1 MKKRA
6 EYKKYTHSRLGNF
19 TYFFFLILAGAFS
32 MLPFI
37 YCICTAF
44 KPLDELLVFPPRF
57 FVHRPTV
64 ENFVILPTLIE
75 KLRVPLS
82 RYIFNTVFITFTGTA
97 LHIIVASMAAYV
109 LAKTNIKFKKAIFAV
124 VQLSLL
130 YNAYTLEVPRYLIYS
145 NMKIIDTLWVYI
157 LPAIPSTTGVFLI
170 KQYMDSSVPD
180 SLLEAARID
189 GAGPVSI
196 YFKIVMPI
204 IKPAWMTL
212 MLLSFQSLWSAM
224 PSGTV
229 FSEKLKT
236 LPYVLSSITA
246 GGIARAGSAMAATV
260 LMIIPPIIILVI
272 SQTNVVETMGSAGMK
287 G

>member
-6 EYKKYTHSRLGNF
+6 EYKRYTHSRLGNF

-82 RYIFNTVFITFTGTA
+82 RYIFNTAFITFAGTA

-109 LAKTNIKFKKAIFAV
+109 LAKTDIKFKKAIFAV

-157 LPAIPSTTGVFLI
+157 LLAIPSTTGVFLI

-204 IKPAWMTL
+204 TKPAWMTL

-246 GGIARAGSAMAATV
+246 GGIARAGSAMAAAV

>member
-1 MKKRA
+1 
-6 EYKKYTHSRLGNF
+6 
-19 TYFFFLILAGAFS
+19 

-82 RYIFNTVFITFTGTA
+82 RYIFNTAFITFAGTA

-109 LAKTNIKFKKAIFAV
+109 LAKTDIKFKKAIFAV

-145 NMKIIDTLWVYI
+145 NMKIIDTLWVYSLFGYKFSTF

-204 IKPAWMTL
+204 TKPAWMTL

-236 LPYVLSSITA
+236 LPYVLSSITV
-246 GGIARAGSAMAATV
+246 GGIARAGSAMAAAV

>member
-1 MKKRA
+1 MSKRS
-6 EYKKYTHSRLGNF
+6 EYKRYTHSKLGNVVYL
-19 TYFFFLILAGAFS
+19 TFLILAGLFS
-32 MLPFI
+32 MLPLI
-37 YCICTAF
+37 YCVCTAF

-57 FVHRPTV
+57 FVHRPTL
-64 ENFVILPTLIE
+64 ENYTLLPMLIE
-75 KLRVPLS
+75 KLRVPLA
-82 RYIFNTVFITFTGTA
+82 RYIFNSVFVTAVSTV

-109 LAKTNIKFKKAIFAV
+109 LAKTNIRFKTLIFTV

-130 YNAYTLEVPRYLIYS
+130 YNAYTLQVPQYLIFS

-180 SLLEAARID
+180 TLLEAAKID

-196 YFKIVMPI
+196 YFKIVMPT

-224 PSGTV
+224 PSGTI

-246 GGIARAGSAMAATV
+246 GGIARAGSSMAATV
-260 LMIIPPIIILVI
+260 LMMIPPMIILII
-272 SQTNVVETMGSAGMK
+272 SQSNVVETMSSAGMK

>member
-6 EYKKYTHSRLGNF
+6 EYKRYTHSRLGNF

-57 FVHRPTV
+57 FVHRPTM

-82 RYIFNTVFITFTGTA
+82 RYIFNTAFITFAGTA

-109 LAKTNIKFKKAIFAV
+109 LAKTDIKFKKAIFAV

-145 NMKIIDTLWVYI
+145 NMKIIDTLCVYI

-204 IKPAWMTL
+204 TKPAWMTL

-246 GGIARAGSAMAATV
+246 GGIARAGSAMAAAV

>member
-6 EYKKYTHSRLGNF
+6 EYKRYTHSRLGNF

-82 RYIFNTVFITFTGTA
+82 RYIFNTAFITFAGTA

-109 LAKTNIKFKKAIFAV
+109 LAKTDIKFKKAIF
-124 VQLSLL
+124 
-130 YNAYTLEVPRYLIYS
+130 YY
-145 NMKIIDTLWVYI
+145 
-157 LPAIPSTTGVFLI
+157 
-170 KQYMDSSVPD
+170 
-180 SLLEAARID
+180 
-189 GAGPVSI
+189 
-196 YFKIVMPI
+196 
-204 IKPAWMTL
+204 
-212 MLLSFQSLWSAM
+212 
-224 PSGTV
+224 
-229 FSEKLKT
+229 
-236 LPYVLSSITA
+236 
-246 GGIARAGSAMAATV
+246 
-260 LMIIPPIIILVI
+260 
-272 SQTNVVETMGSAGMK
+272 
-287 G
+287 

>member
-1 MKKRA
+1 M
-6 EYKKYTHSRLGNF
+6 
-19 TYFFFLILAGAFS
+19 
-32 MLPFI
+32 
-37 YCICTAF
+37 
-44 KPLDELLVFPPRF
+44 
-57 FVHRPTV
+57 
-64 ENFVILPTLIE
+64 
-75 KLRVPLS
+75 
-82 RYIFNTVFITFTGTA
+82 
-97 LHIIVASMAAYV
+97 
-109 LAKTNIKFKKAIFAV
+109 
-124 VQLSLL
+124 
-130 YNAYTLEVPRYLIYS
+130 IYS

-204 IKPAWMTL
+204 TKPAWMTL

-246 GGIARAGSAMAATV
+246 GGIARAGSAMAAAV

>member
-6 EYKKYTHSRLGNF
+6 EYKRYTHSRLGNF

-82 RYIFNTVFITFTGTA
+82 RYIFNTAFITFAGTA

-109 LAKTNIKFKKAIFAV
+109 LAKTDIKFKKAIFAV

-170 KQYMDSSVPD
+170 KQYMASSVPD

-204 IKPAWMTL
+204 TKPAWMTL

-246 GGIARAGSAMAATV
+246 GGIARAGSAMAAAV

>member
-6 EYKKYTHSRLGNF
+6 EYKRYTHSRLGNF

-82 RYIFNTVFITFTGTA
+82 RYIFNTVFITFAGTA

-109 LAKTNIKFKKAIFAV
+109 LAKTDIKFKKAIFAV

-204 IKPAWMTL
+204 TKPAWMTL

-246 GGIARAGSAMAATV
+246 GGIARAGSAMAAAV

>member
-1 MKKRA
+1 
-6 EYKKYTHSRLGNF
+6 
-19 TYFFFLILAGAFS
+19 

-82 RYIFNTVFITFTGTA
+82 RYIFNTAFITFAGTA

-109 LAKTNIKFKKAIFAV
+109 LAKTDIKFKKAIFAV

-204 IKPAWMTL
+204 TKPAWMTL

-236 LPYVLSSITA
+236 LPCVLSSITA
-246 GGIARAGSAMAATV
+246 GGIARAGSAMAAAV

>member
-6 EYKKYTHSRLGNF
+6 EYKRYTHSRLGNF

-32 MLPFI
+32 MLPFM

-82 RYIFNTVFITFTGTA
+82 RYIFNTAFITFAGTA

-109 LAKTNIKFKKAIFAV
+109 LAKTDIKFKKAIFAV

-204 IKPAWMTL
+204 TKPAWMTL

-246 GGIARAGSAMAATV
+246 GGIARAGSAMAAAV

>member
-6 EYKKYTHSRLGNF
+6 EYKRYTHSRLGNF

-82 RYIFNTVFITFTGTA
+82 RYIFNTAFITFAGTA

-109 LAKTNIKFKKAIFAV
+109 LAKTDIKFKKAIFAV

-204 IKPAWMTL
+204 TKPAWMTL

-236 LPYVLSSITA
+236 LPYVLSSIIA
-246 GGIARAGSAMAATV
+246 GGIARAGSAMAAAV

>member
-6 EYKKYTHSRLGNF
+6 EYKRYTHSRLGNF

-82 RYIFNTVFITFTGTA
+82 RYIFNTVFITFAGTA

-109 LAKTNIKFKKAIFAV
+109 LAKTDIKFKKAIFAV

-204 IKPAWMTL
+204 TKPAWMTL

>member
-6 EYKKYTHSRLGNF
+6 ENKRYTHSRLGNF

-57 FVHRPTV
+57 FVHRPTM

-82 RYIFNTVFITFTGTA
+82 RYIFNTAFITFAGTA

-109 LAKTNIKFKKAIFAV
+109 LAKTDIKFKKAIFAV

-204 IKPAWMTL
+204 TKPAWMTL

-246 GGIARAGSAMAATV
+246 GGIARAGSAMAAAV

>member
-6 EYKKYTHSRLGNF
+6 EYKRYTHSRLGNF
-19 TYFFFLILAGAFS
+19 TYFFFLILAGVFS

-82 RYIFNTVFITFTGTA
+82 RYIFNTVFITFAGTA

-109 LAKTNIKFKKAIFAV
+109 LAKTDIKFKKAIFAV

-204 IKPAWMTL
+204 TKPAWMTL

-246 GGIARAGSAMAATV
+246 GGIARAGSAMAAAV

>member
-6 EYKKYTHSRLGNF
+6 EYKRYTQSRLGNF

-82 RYIFNTVFITFTGTA
+82 RYIFNTAFITFAGTA

-109 LAKTNIKFKKAIFAV
+109 LAKTDIKFKKAIFAV

-204 IKPAWMTL
+204 TKPAWMTL

-246 GGIARAGSAMAATV
+246 GGIARAGSAMAAAV

>member
-6 EYKKYTHSRLGNF
+6 EYKRYTHSRLGNF
-19 TYFFFLILAGAFS
+19 TYFFFLIFAGAFS

-82 RYIFNTVFITFTGTA
+82 RYIFNTAFITFAGTA

-109 LAKTNIKFKKAIFAV
+109 LAKTDIKFKKAIFAV

-189 GAGPVSI
+189 GAGPVST

-204 IKPAWMTL
+204 TKPAWMTL

-246 GGIARAGSAMAATV
+246 GGIARAGSAMAAAV

>member
-82 RYIFNTVFITFTGTA
+82 RYIFNTVFITFAGTA

>member
-6 EYKKYTHSRLGNF
+6 EYKRYTHSRLENF

-82 RYIFNTVFITFTGTA
+82 RYIFNTAFITFAGTA

-109 LAKTNIKFKKAIFAV
+109 LAKTDIKFKKAIFAV

-204 IKPAWMTL
+204 TKPAWMTL

-246 GGIARAGSAMAATV
+246 GGIARAGSAMAAAV

>member
-6 EYKKYTHSRLGNF
+6 EYKRYTHSRLGNF

-82 RYIFNTVFITFTGTA
+82 RYIFNTAFITFAGTA

-109 LAKTNIKFKKAIFAV
+109 LSKTDIKFKKAIFAV

-204 IKPAWMTL
+204 TKPAWMTL

-246 GGIARAGSAMAATV
+246 GGIARAGSAMAAAV

>member
-6 EYKKYTHSRLGNF
+6 EYKRYTHSRLGNF

-82 RYIFNTVFITFTGTA
+82 RYIFNTAFITFAGTA

-109 LAKTNIKFKKAIFAV
+109 LAKTDIKFKKAIFAV

-170 KQYMDSSVPD
+170 KQYMDSSVSD

-204 IKPAWMTL
+204 TKPAWMTL

-246 GGIARAGSAMAATV
+246 GGIARAGSAMAAAV

>member
-1 MKKRA
+1 MKFR
-6 EYKKYTHSRLGNF
+6 
-19 TYFFFLILAGAFS
+19 
-32 MLPFI
+32 
-37 YCICTAF
+37 
-44 KPLDELLVFPPRF
+44 
-57 FVHRPTV
+57 
-64 ENFVILPTLIE
+64 VIRQTE
-75 KLRVPLS
+75 
-82 RYIFNTVFITFTGTA
+82 
-97 LHIIVASMAAYV
+97 
-109 LAKTNIKFKKAIFAV
+109 
-124 VQLSLL
+124 
-130 YNAYTLEVPRYLIYS
+130 
-145 NMKIIDTLWVYI
+145 IIDTLWVYI

-204 IKPAWMTL
+204 TKPAWMTL

-246 GGIARAGSAMAATV
+246 GGIARAGSAMAAAV

>member
-6 EYKKYTHSRLGNF
+6 EYKRYTHSRLGNF

-82 RYIFNTVFITFTGTA
+82 RYIFNTAFITFAGTA

-109 LAKTNIKFKKAIFAV
+109 LAKTDIKFKKAIFAV

-204 IKPAWMTL
+204 TKPAWMTL

-229 FSEKLKT
+229 FSEKLKA

-246 GGIARAGSAMAATV
+246 GGIARAGSAMAAAV

>member
-6 EYKKYTHSRLGNF
+6 EYKRYTHSRLGNF

-57 FVHRPTV
+57 FVHRPTM

-82 RYIFNTVFITFTGTA
+82 RYIFNTAFITFAGTA

-109 LAKTNIKFKKAIFAV
+109 LAKTDIKFKKAIFAV

-204 IKPAWMTL
+204 TKPAWMTL

-246 GGIARAGSAMAATV
+246 GGIARAGSAMAAAV

>member
-1 MKKRA
+1 
-6 EYKKYTHSRLGNF
+6 
-19 TYFFFLILAGAFS
+19 

-82 RYIFNTVFITFTGTA
+82 RYIFNTAFITFVGTA

-109 LAKTNIKFKKAIFAV
+109 LAKTDIKFKKAIFAV

-204 IKPAWMTL
+204 TKPAWMTL

-246 GGIARAGSAMAATV
+246 GGIARAGSAMAAAV

>member
-6 EYKKYTHSRLGNF
+6 EYKRYTHSRLGNF
-19 TYFFFLILAGAFS
+19 TYFFFLILAGDFS

-82 RYIFNTVFITFTGTA
+82 RYIFNTAFITFAGTA

-109 LAKTNIKFKKAIFAV
+109 LAKTDIKFKKAIFAV

-204 IKPAWMTL
+204 TKPAWMTL

-246 GGIARAGSAMAATV
+246 GGIARAGSAMAAAV

>member
-6 EYKKYTHSRLGNF
+6 EYKRYTHSRLGNF

-82 RYIFNTVFITFTGTA
+82 RYIFNTAFITFAGTA

-109 LAKTNIKFKKAIFAV
+109 LAKTDIKFKKAIFAV

-189 GAGPVSI
+189 GAGPVI
-196 YFKIVMPI
+196 T
-204 IKPAWMTL
+204 KPAWMTL

-246 GGIARAGSAMAATV
+246 GGIARAGSAMAAAV

>member
-6 EYKKYTHSRLGNF
+6 EYKRYTHSRLGNF
-19 TYFFFLILAGAFS
+19 TYFFFLIFAGAFS

-82 RYIFNTVFITFTGTA
+82 RYIFNTAFITFAGTA

-109 LAKTNIKFKKAIFAV
+109 LAKTDIKFKKAIFAV

-204 IKPAWMTL
+204 TKPAWMTL

-246 GGIARAGSAMAATV
+246 GGIARAGSAMAAAV

>member
-6 EYKKYTHSRLGNF
+6 EYKRYTHSRLGNF

-82 RYIFNTVFITFTGTA
+82 RYIFNTAFITFAGTA

-109 LAKTNIKFKKAIFAV
+109 LAKTDIKFKKAIFAV

-145 NMKIIDTLWVYI
+145 NIKIIDTLWVYI

-204 IKPAWMTL
+204 TKPAWMTL

-246 GGIARAGSAMAATV
+246 GGIARAGSAMVAAV

>member
-82 RYIFNTVFITFTGTA
+82 RYIFNTVFITFAGTA

-272 SQTNVVETMGSAGMK
+272 SQANVVETMGSAGMK

>member
-1 MKKRA
+1 
-6 EYKKYTHSRLGNF
+6 
-19 TYFFFLILAGAFS
+19 
-32 MLPFI
+32 
-37 YCICTAF
+37 
-44 KPLDELLVFPPRF
+44 
-57 FVHRPTV
+57 
-64 ENFVILPTLIE
+64 
-75 KLRVPLS
+75 
-82 RYIFNTVFITFTGTA
+82 
-97 LHIIVASMAAYV
+97 
-109 LAKTNIKFKKAIFAV
+109 
-124 VQLSLL
+124 
-130 YNAYTLEVPRYLIYS
+130 
-145 NMKIIDTLWVYI
+145 MKIIDTLWVYI

-204 IKPAWMTL
+204 TKPAWMTL

-246 GGIARAGSAMAATV
+246 GGIARAGSAMAAAV

>member
-1 MKKRA
+1 
-6 EYKKYTHSRLGNF
+6 
-19 TYFFFLILAGAFS
+19 
-32 MLPFI
+32 MLPII
-37 YCICTAF
+37 YCVCTAF

-64 ENFVILPTLIE
+64 ENFIQLPAIIE
-75 KLRVPLS
+75 NLRIPLT
-82 RYIFNTVFITFTGTA
+82 RYLFNSFFVTCVSTF
-97 LHIIVASMAAYV
+97 LHIIAASMAAYV
-109 LAKTNIKFKKAIFAV
+109 LSKTNIRFKKIIFLV

-130 YNAYTLEVPRYLIYS
+130 YNAYTLAVPQYLIFS
-145 NMKIIDTLWVYI
+145 NMRIIDTFWVYI
-157 LPAIPSTTGVFLI
+157 LPAIPSSTGVFLI

-196 YFKIVMPI
+196 YFRVVMPI

-236 LPYVLSSITA
+236 LPYVLSSISA

-260 LMIIPPIIILVI
+260 LMMLPPMIILVV
-272 SQTNVVETMGSAGMK
+272 SQSNVVETMGSAGMK

>member
-6 EYKKYTHSRLGNF
+6 EYKRYTHSRLGNF

-82 RYIFNTVFITFTGTA
+82 RYIFNTAFITFAGTA

-109 LAKTNIKFKKAIFAV
+109 LAKTDIKFKKAIFAV

-180 SLLEAARID
+180 SLLEAAKID

-204 IKPAWMTL
+204 TKPAWMTL

-246 GGIARAGSAMAATV
+246 GGIARAGSAMAAAV

>member
-6 EYKKYTHSRLGNF
+6 EYKRYTHSRLGNF
-19 TYFFFLILAGAFS
+19 TYFFFLILAGVFS

-82 RYIFNTVFITFTGTA
+82 RYIFNTTFITFAGTA

-109 LAKTNIKFKKAIFAV
+109 LAKTDIKFKKAIFAV

-204 IKPAWMTL
+204 TKPAWMTL